1 MFKLKV
7 LLMAAEGAIAMMKKV
22 VYMFSLNFTIFFF
35 KDGFRNVQHIRGGL
49 KNRAET
55 GFYVT

>member
-22 VYMFSLNFTIFFF
+22 LYMFSLNFTIFFF
-35 KDGFRNVQHIRGGL
+35 KDDFRNAQPIRGGL
-49 KNRAET
+49 KNRAEIC
-55 GFYVT
+55 FYIT